1 MQHEKPN
8 LVSSVRVSP
17 HSKPRLA
24 AGPLVPAR
32 CQTQASQHITVCLG
46 AVLRRKQSLC
56 VVGWF
61 GRRLLNHVA
70 QVSTIPDLEDEYS
83 QHQVVHST
91 LSCIVQKKSILV
103 KPEDDQLQNAD

>member
-1 MQHEKPN
+1 
-8 LVSSVRVSP
+8 
-17 HSKPRLA
+17 
-24 AGPLVPAR
+24 
-32 CQTQASQHITVCLG
+32 
-46 AVLRRKQSLC
+46 
-56 VVGWF
+56 
-61 GRRLLNHVA
+61 LLNHVA